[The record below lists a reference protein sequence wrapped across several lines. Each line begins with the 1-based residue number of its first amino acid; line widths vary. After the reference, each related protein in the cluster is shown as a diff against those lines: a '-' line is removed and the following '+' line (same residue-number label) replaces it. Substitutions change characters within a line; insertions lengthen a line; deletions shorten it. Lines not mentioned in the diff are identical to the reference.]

1 MNKIK
6 YIFILLIV
14 SVLSNAN
21 TIDSLLIEIN
31 KETINYNI
39 VALNMEIAEELLF
52 YNPDSARTYINNAL
66 KLCEK
71 ENNDSL
77 SINVYNTLGYSFE
90 LVGKL
95 ENAENAYIK
104 VLEIALKSKNRLGE
118 FTGNVS
124 LGSINYYKG
133 NYNEA
138 LRYYQIAL
146 EIAEERND
154 TFSIAQTYHNIG
166 MVHDDVG
173 NDERGLEYYKKA
185 LKVFFV
191 MGDPE
196 WLGVCHNSMASIFV
210 EKKDYKKAK
219 EFYNKAVDYFN
230 DAEDPNGVGMVYA
243 NIGELYLKLNQIDR
257 AEEQFLKSINISK
270 SVNDIMAITSTY
282 LNMADLLYQQNIFYR
297 SIEYTKKSLYYSRK
311 GEYLALQRE
320 AYALL
325 KDNYFGLHNY
335 KLAILYYDSLS
346 LMTDSIFN
354 KEKFESIE
362 EMESKYQTVQNKL
375 KIDNLE
381 KDHAL
386 QNERIAKQNIYLY
399 TFIFG
404 FLIVLIFLI
413 FIFRLFKANQKVNN
427 DLKEHQYIILE
438 KNEELNQLVEEVTA
452 QKDEIEMQREKLI
465 DINSDITQSIAYAEQ
480 IQNSILPKNE
490 ILEQII
496 SDNFIFY
503 KPKDIVSGD
512 FYWFTKIENKLIIT
526 VVDCT
531 GHGVP
536 GAFMSM
542 LGASLLREIIIK
554 EKITEPD
561 IILDNLRTEVVSAL
575 QQKGN
580 IGEQKDGMDMAL
592 LTINLDTYEIQYAG
606 ANNPLYLITNYEL
619 QIINEEST
627 NSVKLCDN
635 SKLKIKN
642 SKLLYEVKPDKM
654 PISYFVRMNSFT
666 TKTIQLQKGDSIYL
680 FSDGYPDQFG
690 GSKNRKFKYKPFK
703 ELLVNNVDKPM
714 NEQKAILEES
724 LANWQGNNSQVD
736 DITIV
741 GLKL

>member
-1 MNKIK
+1 MS
-6 YIFILLIV
+6 
-14 SVLSNAN
+14 SVVNASK
-21 TIDSLLIEIN
+21 IDSLLNEIK

-39 VALNMEIAEELLF
+39 ISINMEIAEALL
-52 YNPDSARTYINNAL
+52 YNNPDSARVFVTRALELCDKEKNDTLYIN
-66 KLCEK
+66 
-71 ENNDSL
+71 
-77 SINVYNTLGYSFE
+77 IYNTLGYSYE

-95 ENAENAYIK
+95 DEAEDAYNK
-104 VLEIALKSKNRLGE
+104 VLQISLNSKNKKGE
-118 FTGNVS
+118 FTGDIS

-138 LRYYQIAL
+138 LRYYHIAL
-146 EIAEERND
+146 EIAEKRND
-154 TFSIAQTYHNIG
+154 KFSIAQTYHNIG
-166 MVHDDVG
+166 MVHDDIG
-173 NDERGLEYYKKA
+173 NKERGLEYYNKA
-185 LKVFFV
+185 LKVFFEIN
-191 MGDPE
+191 DPE
-196 WLGVCHNSMASIFV
+196 WLGTCHNSIASIFV
-210 EKKDYKKAK
+210 DKKEYEKAYNYYKKAVK
-219 EFYNKAVDYFN
+219 YFN
-230 DAEDPNGVGMVYA
+230 DAKDLNGVGMVYA
-243 NIGELYLKLNQIDR
+243 NIGELFLTQNQVNK
-257 AEEQFLKSINISK
+257 AEEQFLKSIKISK

-297 SIEYTKKSLYYSRK
+297 SIEYTKKSLQYSHK
-311 GEYLALQRE
+311 GDYLALQRE

-325 KDNYFGLHNY
+325 KDNYFGLRNY
-335 KLAILYYDSLS
+335 KLSVLYYDSLS
-346 LMTDSIFN
+346 MISDSIFN

-413 FIFRLFKANQKVNN
+413 FIYRLFKAKQKVN
-427 DLKEHQYIILE
+427 DKLKAHQHIVLE

-480 IQNSILPKNE
+480 IQNSILPKKE
-490 ILEQII
+490 ILEQSI
-496 SDNFIFY
+496 SDSFILF

-512 FYWFTKIENKLIIT
+512 FYWFTKIKNKLIIT

-554 EKITEPD
+554 ENIIEPSE
-561 IILDNLRTEVVSAL
+561 ILNILRTEVISAL
-575 QQKGN
+575 QQKGT
-580 IGEQKDGMDMAL
+580 IGEQKDGMDLAL
-592 LTINLDTYEIQYAG
+592 ISLNLDTYEMQYAG
-606 ANNPLYLITNYEL
+606 ANNPIYIVSKSINSLKPLMNYGAF
-619 QIINEEST
+619 
-627 NSVKLCDN
+627 DF
-635 SKLKIKN
+635 
-642 SKLLYEVKPDKM
+642 YEVKPDKM

-666 TKTIQLQKGDSIYL
+666 TKTIQLQKNDSIYL

-690 GSKNRKFKYKPFK
+690 GKKNRKFKYKPFK
-703 ELLVNNVDKPM
+703 QLILENVDKTM
-714 NEQKAILEES
+714 SEQKIILEKT
-724 LANWQGNNSQVD
+724 LNNWQGNNSQVD

-741 GLKL
+741 GLTI